1 LQAKWAELVT
11 SKVQALRDG
20 GAQVRCEIPALAK
33 STPRTEKIIEASA
46 KLFARQGYHA
56 TSTRQIAQLAGV
68 GENTLFRHFDHKE
81 ELFWSTLRHYSSGLK
96 LRRDLEEGLAQCRP
110 PEIVLPKII
119 EQLNDTA
126 SYKPELL
133 RMIAVAFLELH
144 WNVGVYHN
152 EYLAPVIEQI
162 RRYLEMNIRDGKL
175 RGLDPTIL
183 TTALMMATLM
193 YPGIPGLVNPHLPL
207 CRTNPDSARKHTEF
221 WMDLLA

>member
-1 LQAKWAELVT
+1 MLVM
-11 SKVQALRDG
+11 
-20 GAQVRCEIPALAK
+20 PK
-33 STPRTEKIIEASA
+33 SSQRTEKIIEAAA

-68 GENTLFRHFDHKE
+68 GENTLFRQFDHKE

-96 LRRDLEEGLAQCRP
+96 LRRDLLEGLAQCRP

-126 SYKPELL
+126 SFKPELL

-144 WNVGVYHN
+144 WNVAAYHN

-162 RRYLEMNIRDGKL
+162 RQYLEANMRDGKL
-175 RGLDPTIL
+175 RGSDSTIL
-183 TTALMMATLM
+183 ATALIMTTIM
-193 YPGIPGLVNPHLPL
+193 YPGIPGLVNPRMPL
-207 CRTNPDSARKHTEF
+207 YRDNPDASRTHSEF
-221 WMDLLA
+221 WLDLLA